1 MDNSEFAKIYEEL
14 RAVDI
19 KAFDEKE
26 LERGARDV
34 GVIQKKYE
42 IAPGMKNE
50 LTWHKWYLNN
60 IKIGPQHRYVLEKRI
75 RELTNE

>member
-19 KAFDEKE
+19 GAFDEKE
-26 LERGARDV
+26 LERRARDV
-34 GVIQKKYE
+34 EAIQKIYE
-42 IAPGMKNE
+42 IAPSMKNE
-50 LTWHKWYLNN
+50 LASHKWYLNN
-60 IKIGPQHRYVLEKRI
+60 MKISPQHRYVLEKRI